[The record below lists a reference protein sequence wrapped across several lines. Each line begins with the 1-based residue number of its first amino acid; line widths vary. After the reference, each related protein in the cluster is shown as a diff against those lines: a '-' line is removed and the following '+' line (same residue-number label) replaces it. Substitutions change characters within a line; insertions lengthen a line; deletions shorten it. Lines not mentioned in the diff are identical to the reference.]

1 MVGPSL
7 PRSFPQP
14 LITFLALSYLL
25 SAICYSRSAP
35 MNTPPDTFREYHPL
49 DANSVIPFVS
59 QLEAV
64 TEALGGSPD
73 NWQAREVG
81 DGNLNL
87 VFIVIGPKGAVIVKQ
102 ALPYLRCVGDSWA
115 LPLERAYFEH
125 EALTE
130 EAKFVPHLLPKQYHY
145 DSTLAAIVM
154 EFLSPHIILRKGFIQ
169 GIHYPRLAA
178 DIAEFMA
185 QTLFKTSDL
194 YVEAAAK
201 KRRMEIFCRNTE
213 LCRITEELVFT
224 DPYRIAKLNRWT
236 TPQLDDLALAFR
248 QDGALK
254 TIAQRLKFKFLTS
267 AEALI
272 HGDLHSGSILATP
285 EDTRVID
292 PEFAFYGPMG
302 FDIGAV
308 IGNLLLAFFSQ
319 EGHES
324 SPGIRKEY
332 GNWLLQTV
340 EETWNRFEQRFLELW
355 QEQASGDAYHASL
368 FADPCSR
375 EALATEKR
383 NYLQRLF
390 HDSVGFAGV
399 KMIRRIL
406 GLAHVEDLEAIK
418 DPDLR
423 ARCERKSLRLGRL
436 LVLESESFSKIT
448 EVTAAARQEYSRH
461 ES

>member
-1 MVGPSL
+1 MNEP
-7 PRSFPQP
+7 PNPFP
-14 LITFLALSYLL
+14 
-25 SAICYSRSAP
+25 
-35 MNTPPDTFREYHPL
+35 EYRPL
-49 DANSVIPFVS
+49 DPDSVIGFVS
-59 QLEAV
+59 QIQPAR
-64 TEALGGSPD
+64 EALGDSPEG
-73 NWQAREVG
+73 WQAREVG

-87 VFIVIGPKGAVIVKQ
+87 VFIVTGANGAVVVKQ
-102 ALPYLRCVGDSWA
+102 ALPYLRIAGDAWA
-115 LPLERAYFEH
+115 LPLERAYFES

-130 EAKFVPHLLPKQYHY
+130 EAKLVPKLLPKLYHY
-145 DSTLAAIVM
+145 DSKLAAIVM

-169 GIHYPRLAA
+169 GIRYPRLAG
-178 DIAEFMA
+178 DISEFMA

-194 YVEAAAK
+194 YLNAATK
-201 KRRMEIFCRNTE
+201 KQRMATFCRNTE
-213 LCRITEELVFT
+213 LCRITEDLVFT

-236 TPQLDDLALAFR
+236 TPQLDDMASQFR
-248 QDGALK
+248 QDGPLK
-254 TIAQRLKFKFLTS
+254 GAAQRLKLKFLTS

-272 HGDLHSGSILATP
+272 HGDLHSGSIMATP

-302 FDIGAV
+302 FDVGAV
-308 IGNLLLAFFSQ
+308 IGNLLLAFLSQ

-324 SPGIRKEY
+324 SPGQRKEY
-332 GNWLLQTV
+332 RTWILQTV

-355 QEQASGDAYHASL
+355 HENASGDAYHASL
-368 FADPCSR
+368 FGDSASL
-375 EALATEKR
+375 EALDTEQR
-383 NYLQRLF
+383 NYLRRLF

-423 ARCERKSLRLGRL
+423 ARCEHKALRLGRL
-436 LVLESESFSKIT
+436 LVLESESFSKIS
-448 EVTAAARQEYSRH
+448 EVTAAARQEYSHH

>member
-1 MVGPSL
+1 
-7 PRSFPQP
+7 
-14 LITFLALSYLL
+14 
-25 SAICYSRSAP
+25 
-35 MNTPPDTFREYHPL
+35 MNTPPDTSREYRPL
-49 DANSVIPFVS
+49 DANSVIRFVS
-59 QLEAV
+59 QLEPVA
-64 TEALGGSPD
+64 EALGGSSD
-73 NWQAREVG
+73 SWQAREVG

-87 VFIVIGPKGAVIVKQ
+87 VFIVTGAKGAVIVKQ
-102 ALPYLRCVGDSWA
+102 ALPYIRCVGESWA
-115 LPLERAYFEH
+115 LPLERAYFEN

-130 EAKFVPHLLPKQYHY
+130 EAKFVPHLLPKRYHY

-169 GIHYPRLAA
+169 GIRYPRLAA

-194 YVEAAAK
+194 YVDAAAK

-254 TIAQRLKFKFLTS
+254 TIAQRLKLKFLTS

-272 HGDLHSGSILATP
+272 HGDLHSGSIMATP

-324 SPGIRKEY
+324 SPGVRQEY
-332 GNWLLQTV
+332 RNWLLQTV

-368 FADPCSR
+368 FADPCSC

>member
-1 MVGPSL
+1 
-7 PRSFPQP
+7 
-14 LITFLALSYLL
+14 
-25 SAICYSRSAP
+25 
-35 MNTPPDTFREYHPL
+35 MNTPPDTFREYRPL
-49 DANSVIPFVS
+49 DANSLIGFVS
-59 QLEAV
+59 QLEPV

-73 NWQAREVG
+73 SWQAREVG

-87 VFIVIGPKGAVIVKQ
+87 VFIVTGAKGAVIVKQ
-102 ALPYLRCVGDSWA
+102 ALPYIRCVGESWA
-115 LPLERAYFEH
+115 LPLERAYFEN

-130 EAKFVPHLLPKQYHY
+130 EAKFVPHLLPKRYHY

-169 GIHYPRLAA
+169 GIRYPGLAA

-194 YVEAAAK
+194 YVKAAAK

-254 TIAQRLKFKFLTS
+254 TIAQRLKLKFLTS

-272 HGDLHSGSILATP
+272 HGDLHSGSIMATP

-332 GNWLLQTV
+332 RNWLLQTV

-355 QEQASGDAYHASL
+355 QEQASGDVYHASL
-368 FADPCSR
+368 FADPCSC